1 MGKGQES
8 GYKMVVFQTLGYFKE
23 LDEIYINLDNDI
35 LINKCDVLA
44 YVKNSKYYWLQIYQI
59 FKVQ

>member
-1 MGKGQES
+1 
-8 GYKMVVFQTLGYFKE
+8 MVVFQTLGYFKE
-23 LDEIYINLDNDI
+23 PDEIYINLDNDL